1 MGERQGSA
9 TVSVEFEHKKR
20 TITRAFLFVI
30 LQADRPL
37 TPTARQSL
45 EGIETVSIGRGG
57 GPSVS
62 SAAQGPGTLF
72 LALPDPAVSSA
83 HARLFRRNGNW
94 SIEDAGSKNGTFVN
108 GDRIQTASPISDRDV
123 IEAGHTFLL
132 FRGDLPAPGQTAG
145 LVDTAHVVTAPGLAT
160 LVPALGEEFGKLVLV
175 APSKV
180 PIVLG
185 GESGVGKEVVA
196 SAVHRLSG
204 RSGLFQAVNCGAIAR
219 TLVESELF
227 GHRKGAF
234 SGADEDRPGLVR
246 SAERGTLFLDEIG
259 DLPLPAQATLLRVL
273 QESEV
278 VPVGGTR
285 PAKVDFRLVAAT
297 HRNLE
302 ELAAKKEFRADLL
315 ARLAGFAL
323 RLPPLRDRREDLGL
337 LVAAMLRRHF
347 PDRAESISFT
357 PDASR
362 ALLFHDWPLNIRELE
377 KCLTTAAVLSRG
389 GRIGLSHLPSAV
401 GAALEA
407 PPRPGPETFTLSA
420 EQQDLRDR
428 LVALLESHGGNVT
441 AVADAM
447 GKARNQIHRWMR
459 KFAID
464 PERYRR

>member
-1 MGERQGSA
+1 MGEPRDSA
-9 TVSVEFEHKKR
+9 TASVEFELQKA
-20 TITRAFLFVI
+20 TTTRAFLFVV

-37 TPTARQSL
+37 TASARQSL
-45 EGIETVSIGRGG
+45 EAVEAVSIRRGG
-57 GPSVS
+57 VSSVS
-62 SAAQGPGTLF
+62 SAGEGRGSLS
-72 LALPDPAVSSA
+72 LLLPDPAISST
-83 HARLFRRNGNW
+83 HARVFHRGGGW

-108 GDRIQTASPISDRDV
+108 GKRIQASPIRSGDV
-123 IEAGHTFLL
+123 IQAGHTLL
-132 FRGDLPAPGQTAG
+132 LLREDLPAPGQTAG
-145 LVDTAHVVTAPGLAT
+145 LVDAAQMVVPAPGLAT
-160 LVPALGEEFGKLVLV
+160 LLPALSEEFGKLVLV
-175 APSKV
+175 APTKV

-196 SAVHRLSG
+196 SVVHRLSG
-204 RSGLFQAVNCGAIAR
+204 RAGPFQAVNCGAIAR

-227 GHRKGAF
+227 GYRKGAF

-246 SAERGTLFLDEIG
+246 SADRGTLFLDEIG

-297 HRNLE
+297 HRSLE

-323 RLPPLRDRREDLGL
+323 SLPPLRERREDLGL
-337 LVAAMLRRHF
+337 LVAALLRRHLA
-347 PDRAESISFT
+347 DRAGSISFT
-357 PDASR
+357 SDAAR
-362 ALLFHDWPLNIRELE
+362 ALLCYDWPLNVRELE

-389 GRIGLSHLPSAV
+389 GRIELSHLPSV
-401 GAALEA
+401 LGAALHT
-407 PPRPGPETFTLSA
+407 PRPAPETSAFSA
-420 EQQDLRDR
+420 EEQDLRSR

-459 KFAID
+459 RFAID